1 VTYLASVKET
11 FVDKRW
17 GIIAITLGILVGVFS
32 AFICIKFNLV
42 IFGFNIMYILSPLAA
57 GFVETVIARE
67 KYGKSTGAISA
78 LLTFILINIWGWFLL
93 GYITNNPTTFNLI
106 TLIAIVLTIQ
116 AAFPIFMN
124 YLLFVVGVSILK
136 KIIGFLVY
144 LPTKIQGKPKEV
156 VEDREVYG
164 PSVDEVF
171 LDSLKI
177 PLVSVPNTPV
187 GTIKTNIGLVTG
199 EAIAEEKEAKN
210 LITKLTNII
219 EPTQIEDIYLGEAKK
234 VALSRMLQT
243 AKDLGAN
250 TVIEVL
256 IDYVSIG
263 GFQGNAFIVTAT
275 GTAVLYE

>member
-1 VTYLASVKET
+1 LASVKET

-17 GIIAITLGILVGVFS
+17 GIIAITLGILVGIFS
-32 AFICIKFNLV
+32 AYICIKYNLV

-124 YLLFVVGVSILK
+124 YILFVVVISIIR

-144 LPTKIQGKPKEV
+144 LPAKIQGKPKEV
-156 VEDREVYG
+156 VQDKVYG
-164 PSVDEVF
+164 PSVDELF
-171 LDSLKI
+171 LDALKI

-187 GTIKTNIGLVTG
+187 GMIKTNIGLVTG
-199 EAIAEEKEAKN
+199 EAIAEERESKN
-210 LITKLTNII
+210 LISKLTNII
-219 EPTQIEDIYLGEAKK
+219 EPTQIDDVYLSEAKK
-234 VALSRMLQT
+234 AALSRMLQS

-275 GTAVLYE
+275 GTAVIYE

>member
-1 VTYLASVKET
+1 MASVKET

-32 AFICIKFNLV
+32 AFVCIKFNLV
-42 IFGFNIMYILSPLAA
+42 IFGFNIMYILSPLSA

-78 LLTFILINIWGWFLL
+78 LITFILINIWGWFIL
-93 GYITNNPTTFNLI
+93 GYITNNPTTFNII
-106 TLIAIVLTIQ
+106 TLIAIILTIQ

-124 YLLFVVGVSILK
+124 YLLFVVVISIVR

-144 LPTKIQGKPKEV
+144 LPSKIQGKQNEV
-156 VEDREVYG
+156 VVNNEIKG

-171 LDSLKI
+171 LDTLKV
-177 PLVSVPNTPV
+177 PLLTVANTPI
-187 GTIKTNIGLVTG
+187 GKIKTNIGLVTG

-210 LITKLTNII
+210 FVSKLTNII
-219 EPTQIEDIYLGEAKK
+219 KPTQIDDIYLGEAKK
-234 VALSRMLQT
+234 VALSRMLQS
-243 AKDLGAN
+243 AEDLGAN